1 MIQFFRKVRKEAL
14 PKNKFSSYLFYAIGE
29 VILVV
34 VGILVALQIS
44 NWNEGLKAKKFEK
57 EILALIEQNLQ
68 QDSLAM
74 AMELFEAKRAIE
86 MTDRLLK
93 QVDLKSYNDSLN
105 YWMGKII
112 SFERFKSQSSA
123 FEVLKSKG
131 IEAISNKELQLA
143 LISYYDESLF
153 QVYQSLEDVEQ
164 SFNDDWIPVLKQDF
178 ADFVWLNYVQPI
190 NQKFFFDK
198 PSTILM
204 FKLYQDNR
212 RGTVKQIEA
221 ALKKITEIRKLTKS
235 HTL

>member
-14 PKNKFSSYLFYAIGE
+14 PKTKFGSYLLYAIGE
-29 VILVV
+29 IILVV
-34 VGILVALQIS
+34 IGILVALQIS

-57 EILALIEQNLQ
+57 EILVLIEQNLQ
-68 QDSLAM
+68 KDSIAM

-86 MTDRLLK
+86 LTNRLLK
-93 QVDLKSYNDSLN
+93 QVESKNYNDSLN
-105 YWMGKII
+105 IWMGKII

-164 SFNDDWIPVLKQDF
+164 SFNADWIPVLKQDF
-178 ADFVWLNYVQPI
+178 ADFVWLNYSQPI
-190 NQKFFFDK
+190 NPKVFFEK
-198 PSTILM
+198 PSTILL

-212 RGTVKQIEA
+212 SGTVKQIEA